1 MLQTR
6 AMDMAQDWTWV
17 LAGLLA
23 QADGATP
30 SKSLWSYIQSGREIG
45 WVIMLLSVVALGMII
60 ANAIVLRRTYL
71 APQRVID
78 DLQRLLSARQVEQA
92 ITYCRAPENDCFL
105 ARLLGNGLSRAAR
118 STFGVLEL
126 KPALEAAGQ
135 REMDRIDRL
144 THGLRL
150 IAEIAPMLGLLGTVF
165 GMVGAF
171 AEIGSAPGAARS
183 TGLAGYMSLALV
195 TTAMGLI
202 LAVPATVAYA
212 LYKRRSER
220 VAGEVADIAE
230 ALVAVLQTNPG
241 ARPPAGAA
249 PPSNGAPPA
258 AAAGVAR
265 PAVAP
270 GPGPVPV
277 PAATPTRPQG

>member
-1 MLQTR
+1 VVQTR
-6 AMDMAQDWTWV
+6 AMDLTQEWASA

-23 QADGATP
+23 QASSDAS
-30 SKSLWSYIQSGREIG
+30 SKSLWSYIQSGREVG
-45 WVIMLLSVVALGMII
+45 WVILMLSVVALGMII
-60 ANAIVLRRTYL
+60 ANAIVLRKSYL

-92 ITYCRAPENDCFL
+92 IAYCRAPENDCFL
-105 ARLLGNGLSRAAR
+105 ARLLANGLSRAAR

-135 REMDRIDRL
+135 RELDRIDRL

-230 ALVAVLQTNPG
+230 ALVAVLQTSPA
-241 ARPPAGAA
+241 ARPPVGVAA
-249 PPSNGAPPA
+249 PNGPA
-258 AAAGVAR
+258 AAPAANVAR
-265 PAVAP
+265 PGVAP
-270 GPGPVPV
+270 APVAA
-277 PAATPTRPQG
+277 PAAPAVSARPQG

>member
-1 MLQTR
+1 
-6 AMDMAQDWTWV
+6 MDLTQEWASA

-23 QADGATP
+23 QASSDAP
-30 SKSLWSYIQSGREIG
+30 SKSLWSYIQSGREVG
-45 WVIMLLSVVALGMII
+45 WVILMLSVVALGMII
-60 ANAIVLRRTYL
+60 ANAIILRKSYL

-92 ITYCRAPENDCFL
+92 IAYCRAPENDCFL

-135 REMDRIDRL
+135 RELDRIDRL

-183 TGLAGYMSLALV
+183 TGLAEYMSLALV

-230 ALVAVLQTNPG
+230 ALVAVLQTSPA
-241 ARPPAGAA
+241 ARPPVGVAA
-249 PPSNGAPPA
+249 PNGPA
-258 AAAGVAR
+258 AAPAANVAR
-265 PAVAP
+265 PGVAP
-270 GPGPVPV
+270 APVAA
-277 PAATPTRPQG
+277 PAAPAVSARPQG